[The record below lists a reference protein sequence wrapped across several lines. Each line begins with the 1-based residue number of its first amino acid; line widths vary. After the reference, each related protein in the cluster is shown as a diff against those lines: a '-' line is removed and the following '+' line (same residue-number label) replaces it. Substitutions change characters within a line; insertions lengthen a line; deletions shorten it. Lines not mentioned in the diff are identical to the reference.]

1 MAGELIVEVRIGG
14 AVDPALGQVFSQIE
28 QQIGQLESFAVRIG
42 EALRLTTQSA
52 LPLATAFKT
61 ANDTA
66 AESAGKW
73 QTALGDI
80 GKKLSEQKDILPMLT
95 KAYDDLGKAM
105 GAARLPASGQ
115 PTENSARGKISDTSR
130 TVLKSASSSVDR
142 FANYEGIISKLVLQ
156 GEKDPKRWA
165 AQREKVETQIARMT
179 YGTSLSKTEASSQ
192 LLSMFNAGMDLDEL
206 VPEGRLAARFTDSQQ
221 VDEGVTAGLFRTL
234 SNGQG
239 ADELERLLNQIIGQA
254 GGGTFGLTN
263 TAEAITRLLP
273 QVGGA
278 PADAVRLAAIIQQVS
293 KKTGNYNDVL
303 SASKALFLEY
313 KREGG
318 SSAADLGRYGQEFM
332 PGKTFGP
339 GPNYIEDKLEGRRQ
353 TLEWKQKERE
363 SSYEGVSIAVG
374 DALAPIYSHWTSFM
388 TKGANTLGAAVEK
401 LSVVVTVL
409 AGAVVAGAAL
419 LTALAAIAKGKVLL
433 GAAKAV
439 FGPQNKVLREATRM
453 IFDPPADASGR
464 KPSIG
469 ARTKQ
474 AAAKVGTLVPD
485 ALRPS
490 KVSKGAKAGGVV
502 VAVVGS
508 ALNAINASDS
518 AQSGKEKSE
527 VYGEA
532 AGALAGGLLGAMLGP
547 VGAMVGGYIGGEIG
561 KRAGRKIYETWGED
575 SKKDVLVTPPL
586 AELPG
591 ADAGKLLTVTKA
603 PIPGA
608 LLLKHSGEAG
618 DATSRSGQGA
628 RDLAPVI
635 PLRSAAIDS
644 SRATLG
650 QYGSTP
656 VLLPP
661 LAGPGAD
668 AGKLLTVKT
677 ESLSGTPS
685 LKDAGET
692 GGATSRSG
700 QGTLAPVIP
709 IRSAVSDSSLASLGQ
724 YGGEHVL
731 QAQRV
736 TPLESG
742 DVARSLAGTAPAVLA
757 LPEPGSPT
765 PLSVTATTPQ
775 HFAVS
780 PNIAINVQGS
790 VTDPAELVRV
800 LQPEIQR
807 MFNGFAA
814 QANAGGQ
821 MYDRTDDLYGY
832 A

>member
-332 PGKTFGP
+332 PGKTGGP

-439 FGPQNKVLREATRM
+439 FGPQSRVLSDATKT
-453 IFDPPADASGR
+453 IFDPPVDASGD
-464 KPSIG
+464 KPGIR

-490 KVSKGAKAGGVV
+490 KVSPRARAGGAF

-508 ALNAINASDS
+508 ALSAADTYQNAES
-518 AQSGKEKSE
+518 AKEKSE
-527 VYGEA
+527 GYGEA
-532 AGALAGGLLGAMLGP
+532 AGALAFGLLGAMLGP
-547 VGAMVGGYIGGEIG
+547 VGAMAGGYIGGQLG
-561 KRAGRKIYETWGED
+561 KLAGRKIYETWGEG
-575 SKKDVLVTPPL
+575 SEKEVSVTPPL

-603 PIPGA
+603 PMPGA
-608 LLLKHSGEAG
+608 LLLKNSGETG
-618 DATSRSGQGA
+618 GATSRSGQGA
-628 RDLAPVI
+628 PTLAPVI

-644 SRATLG
+644 SRA
-650 QYGSTP
+650 
-656 VLLPP
+656 
-661 LAGPGAD
+661 A
-668 AGKLLTVKT
+668 
-677 ESLSGTPS
+677 
-685 LKDAGET
+685 
-692 GGATSRSG
+692 
-700 QGTLAPVIP
+700 
-709 IRSAVSDSSLASLGQ
+709 LGQ
-724 YGGEHVL
+724 YGGEHAL

-736 TPLESG
+736 APLESG

-757 LPEPGSPT
+757 LPEPGSST
-765 PLSVTATTPQ
+765 PLSITATTPQ